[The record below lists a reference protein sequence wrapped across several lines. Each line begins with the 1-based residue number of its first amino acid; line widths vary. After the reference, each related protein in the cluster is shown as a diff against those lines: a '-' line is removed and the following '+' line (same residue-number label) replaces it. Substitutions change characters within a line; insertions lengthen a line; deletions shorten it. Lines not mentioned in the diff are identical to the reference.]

1 MIKKMKQSLSLGV
14 SGLVFAFTMAAGDA
28 SALDVGYS
36 GSYTQV
42 FEKLRVEDGQI
53 PVVWG
58 WAKHVD
64 EDPRPRKIFLTTNA
78 DGSVAHILVGGKELD
93 SKGEPR
99 TLRVH
104 KRIENAYFPLAGRGN
119 LPDEILF
126 HESGTDIAEGVCMNM
141 FRDAIQNY
149 PRDVFCDAFNNL
161 VYLYTDEFDSEVLIH
176 GRDVSGDHNG
186 ALDRYGYNIITI
198 VGIFTENNQRSQ
210 HGEQSYA
217 VLISSDTFTG
227 VGWEG
232 TEFEMTS
239 AGWTPAG
246 RFLKNEWTYQR
257 RRASQERQQRQ
268 P

>member
-28 SALDVGYS
+28 SALDIGYS
-36 GSYTQV
+36 GSYAQV

-78 DGSVAHILVGGKELD
+78 DGSAAHILVGGKELD

-104 KRIENAYFPLAGRGN
+104 KRIEQAYFPLAGRGN

-126 HESGTDIAEGVCMNM
+126 PESVTDLAEGACMDIS
-141 FRDAIQNY
+141 RDAVQNY
-149 PRDVFCDAFNNL
+149 PRFFCNAFNNL
-161 VYLYTDEFDSEVLIH
+161 VHFYTDEMDSEVLIH
-176 GRDVSGDHNG
+176 GREVSGGYNG
-186 ALDRYGYNIITI
+186 VPVRYGYNITI

-210 HGEQSYA
+210 NGEQSYA
-217 VLISSDTFTG
+217 VLISSDAFSA

-246 RFLKNEWTYQR
+246 RFLKAEWTYQR
-257 RRASQERQQRQ
+257 RRANQGQQRQ